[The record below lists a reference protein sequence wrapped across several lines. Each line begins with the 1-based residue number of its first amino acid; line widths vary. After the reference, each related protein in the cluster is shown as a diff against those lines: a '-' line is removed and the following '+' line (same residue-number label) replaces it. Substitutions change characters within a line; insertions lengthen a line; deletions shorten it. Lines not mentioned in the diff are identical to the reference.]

1 MQIKSAYQLQ
11 HIITTEDKSIE
22 KAKIREI
29 SRSNKRER
37 NAARTTVKFISQLY
51 HCIVALGL
59 NANAK
64 SSFIHLFNIF
74 SHPALLLC
82 VLRVQWLSQNH
93 K

>member
-1 MQIKSAYQLQ
+1 M
-11 HIITTEDKSIE
+11 E

-29 SRSNKRER
+29 RRRNKRER
-37 NAARTTVKFISQLY
+37 NAATVKFISQLY

-64 SSFIHLFNIF
+64 SSFIHLFFNIF

-82 VLRVQWLSQNH
+82 VLRVQ
-93 K
+93 